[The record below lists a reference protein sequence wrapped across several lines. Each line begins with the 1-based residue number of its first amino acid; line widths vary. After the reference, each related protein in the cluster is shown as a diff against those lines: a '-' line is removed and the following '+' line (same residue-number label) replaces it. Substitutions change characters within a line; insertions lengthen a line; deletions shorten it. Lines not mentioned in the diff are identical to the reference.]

1 MSAARQTPCG
11 DRSSEPPA
19 LRDEQ
24 RVRSRHSSPTPPREY
39 RSLPVKF
46 DGELYNPAG
55 LVVVKV
61 PINMNYEGITK
72 DDFSGP

>member
-1 MSAARQTPCG
+1 M
-11 DRSSEPPA
+11 RSC
-19 LRDEQ
+19 
-24 RVRSRHSSPTPPREY
+24 HSSPTPPREY

-61 PINMNYEGITK
+61 PIIMNYEGITK
-72 DDFSGP
+72 DDFSGPWRGIAPSTDVTRAVVQPAIV

>member
-1 MSAARQTPCG
+1 MSAAKQTPCG
-11 DRSSEPPA
+11 ERSSEPPA

-24 RVRSRHSSPTPPREY
+24 RMRSCHSSPTPPREY

-46 DGELYNPAG
+46 DGESYNPDG

-61 PINMNYEGITK
+61 PIIMDYDRIAK
-72 DDFSGP
+72 DDFNGP

>member
-1 MSAARQTPCG
+1 M
-11 DRSSEPPA
+11 
-19 LRDEQ
+19 
-24 RVRSRHSSPTPPREY
+24 RSRHSSPTPPREY

-46 DGELYNPAG
+46 DGELYNPDG

-61 PINMNYEGITK
+61 PIIMDYEGITK